1 MIYYGNL
8 HEKCVS
14 GYKLFWKTAISF
26 NRDKVV
32 GKDRIYLTEN
42 EIVKTDLK
50 AVEILN
56 AFFLMLYK
64 MSRDQRMKNHDLVVD
79 NVKDPALKAVLK

>member
-1 MIYYGNL
+1 MIYYENL

-14 GYKLFWKTAISF
+14 GYKLFWKTVISF

-32 GKDRIYLTEN
+32 GKDRMYLTEN

-50 AVEILN
+50 TVEILN
-56 AFFLMLYK
+56 TFF
-64 MSRDQRMKNHDLVVD
+64 
-79 NVKDPALKAVLK
+79 